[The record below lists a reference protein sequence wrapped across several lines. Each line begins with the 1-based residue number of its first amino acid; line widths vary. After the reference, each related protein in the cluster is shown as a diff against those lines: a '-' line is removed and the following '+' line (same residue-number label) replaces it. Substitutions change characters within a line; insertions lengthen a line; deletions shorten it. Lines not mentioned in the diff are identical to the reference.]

1 MRRLVVVGVLL
12 FACLAGTETRL
23 TGGQILNIRV
33 SPAMA
38 REPAAVKIVAMVEP
52 DERNRVLEFKVE
64 SAGYA
69 TASRMELDGLKARRT
84 WETELRDVPHGTYE
98 VTATVI
104 GAEGPR
110 ATASRV
116 MVIVP

>member
-1 MRRLVVVGVLL
+1 MRKPGIVVVLL
-12 FACLAGTETRL
+12 CACMAAAETPL

-33 SPAMA
+33 SPSVA
-38 REPAAVKIVAMVEP
+38 RQPASLKIVAMIEP
-52 DERNRVLEFKVE
+52 DERNRTLEIKAE

-69 TASRMELDGLKARRT
+69 TASRMQLDGLKAHRL
-84 WETELRDVPHGTYE
+84 WETEFRDVPHGTYD

-104 GAEGPR
+104 GTEGRR

-116 MVIVP
+116 VVFMP